1 MTSLALEEAWKAVRQ
16 APRNVAARR
25 GLAEALEAAG
35 DPRAPFVKT
44 SLAALE
50 QTLDGHAAALALKA
64 FRATASEWLP
74 HRALMNAWGD
84 DGLGM
89 VGSVFASLEQVLAN
103 ATLFA
108 ELGPQVTLHIATT
121 REPEAAEISALG
133 DLPLERFHQVVLGSE
148 WAPCQLAGM
157 ASAQR
162 VELHCNV
169 KAEHVAK
176 LASVRKTPLRA
187 LWVNVADSADAE
199 EVVTRVVESESLHG
213 IEHLELGGYKLR
225 LSPKLR
231 ARLVKLPA
239 LRRLRISGVVV
250 PVTPADELH
259 AAVSTPAKLE
269 ALLAAGK
276 APIDARD
283 FFGLTPLHLACSE
296 GNRASIEVLLRH
308 GADPDAR
315 TARGVTPLGAL
326 LDARTNARASEIL
339 DRIAVAETLLER
351 FPRHI
356 DVADG
361 PGMRPLVRAMEL
373 GRNGLPEA
381 KALERKILA
390 MGPNLQAFSHD
401 LFTYLHLAVVFGSA
415 EVFAAAL
422 AAGVPVDV
430 RTWHGGTPLWYAAH
444 HDRLEMAEALL
455 DAGADIDA
463 TCDGLEPI
471 AVSLRERNRGITR
484 FLLDRGANTQL
495 ADPIYA
501 KNLATFMASS
511 RGKKATA
518 KKKAK

>member
-1 MTSLALEEAWKAVRQ
+1 MTSLALEEAWKAVRE

-35 DPRAPFVKT
+35 DPRAPFVKA
-44 SLAALE
+44 SLAAVE
-50 QTLDGHAAALALKA
+50 QTVAGHAAALSLRD

-74 HRALMNAWGD
+74 HRTLMNAWGD
-84 DGLGM
+84 DGLGLL
-89 VGSVFASLEQVLAN
+89 GSVFASLEQVLAN
-103 ATLFA
+103 AALFA
-108 ELGPQVTLHIATT
+108 ELGPQVTLHIAMT
-121 REPEAAEISALG
+121 REPEAAEIAALAA
-133 DLPLERFHQVVLGSE
+133 LPLEGFDQVVLGSE
-148 WAPCQLAGM
+148 WAPSLLAGM
-157 ASAQR
+157 ASAQG
-162 VELHCNV
+162 VDLHCNV

-187 LWVNVADSADAE
+187 LWVNVADSAEAE
-199 EVVTRVVESESLHG
+199 AVVTTVVESESLHG
-213 IEHLELGGYKLR
+213 LEHFELGGYKLR

-259 AAVSTPAKLE
+259 AVVSTPAKLE
-269 ALLAAGK
+269 AMLAAGK
-276 APIDARD
+276 VPVDARD

-315 TARGVTPLGAL
+315 SARGVTPLGAL

-356 DVADG
+356 DIADG
-361 PGMRPLVRAMEL
+361 SGMRPLVRAMEL
-373 GRNGLPEA
+373 GRKGLPEA

-415 EVFAAAL
+415 EVFAAAR

-463 TCDGLEPI
+463 MCDNLEPI
-471 AVSLRERNRGITR
+471 SVSMRERNRSITR
-484 FLLDRGANTQL
+484 LLLDRGANQQL
-495 ADPIYA
+495 SDPSNTKA
-501 KNLATFMASS
+501 LEAFAASN
-511 RGKKATA
+511 RGKAPA